1 MVEPRHFGV
10 SMRGTNMSKYPLHI
24 AAMALTFALLA
35 APVAAYAQSEV
46 PVREGN
52 VWGWHDHQPTETEV
66 SRKEKEAG
74 IAPTP
79 ALRDSNSAAVDELYQ
94 KLMHRPPG

>member
-1 MVEPRHFGV
+1 MK
-10 SMRGTNMSKYPLHI
+10 GTNMAKHPLHI

-66 SRKEKEAG
+66 SQKEKEAG

-79 ALRDSNSAAVDELYQ
+79 ARRDSESAAVNELYRQ
-94 KLMHRPPG
+94 LMHRAPG